1 LDVVL
6 RDWPAPAELP
16 LVGFS
21 WTSNTAVVELAGAVP
36 RGQVDANATKVLE
49 VLAAAEKPIGLKE
62 IEDKANLK
70 DTTLR
75 RVIDK
80 LTKGANPMVVAS
92 VDPNHKQRS
101 LYRLADHP
109 AKPRQ
114 TPPPE
119 KVFRHAQD
127 EGNQPKNL
135 AAAL

>member
-1 LDVVL
+1 VL

-36 RGQVDANATKVLE
+36 RGQADANATKVLE

-101 LYRLADHP
+101 LYRLADHLDE
-109 AKPRQ
+109 PRQ
-114 TPPPE
+114 TPPN
-119 KVFRHAQD
+119 R
-127 EGNQPKNL
+127 
-135 AAAL
+135 AA